1 MFQARIQIFRN
12 LSGVV
17 HNIVVGLIVYYYCK
31 TVYCLMTQQITFSGV
46 CSRTSRSRSRE
57 RRRIERRKEREERK
71 KQQIVS
77 FIV

>member
-1 MFQARIQIFRN
+1 LPGILN
-12 LSGVV
+12 GVV

-57 RRRIERRKEREERK
+57 RRRL
-71 KQQIVS
+71 
-77 FIV
+77 